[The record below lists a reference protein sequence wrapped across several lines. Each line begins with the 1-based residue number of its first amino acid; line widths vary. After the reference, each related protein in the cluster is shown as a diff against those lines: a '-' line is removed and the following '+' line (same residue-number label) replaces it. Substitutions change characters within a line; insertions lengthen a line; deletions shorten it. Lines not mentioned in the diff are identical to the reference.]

1 MKLEDFAHYPFAVHV
16 IKNWNEK
23 EQHISR
29 LLKPLNVTP
38 RIQLR
43 TTHLSVILD
52 AIEKRELLFPCS
64 THLIEQLGDRYSS
77 IAIDQSLPLL
87 EGNFGYVYGVKWR
100 NEPMIKWLEK
110 TIDELMQSL
119 GIHRD

>member
-1 MKLEDFAHYPFAVHV
+1 MCCFSWRA
-16 IKNWNEK
+16 
-23 EQHISR
+23 
-29 LLKPLNVTP
+29 
-38 RIQLR
+38 
-43 TTHLSVILD
+43 
-52 AIEKRELLFPCS
+52 
-64 THLIEQLGDRYSS
+64 GDVRYSS